1 MTRDDSI
8 LMPDFKTTPY
18 WWDEAPR
25 PPLDPTPL
33 PARVDVVVVGSGY
46 TGLSASLTLLQ
57 AGRQVLVLDAET
69 LGFGASSRNAGA
81 MGRTF
86 RHNFSDL
93 EKTRGI
99 DFATRVYREVN
110 DAFEFAYNLVESQ
123 GIECHLVRRGRFTAF
138 IGPAQYDEAARE
150 LELRQ
155 KYVPTQDYMVSREAQ
170 GQEVG
175 FGKYFGG
182 MVIPDVASIQPGLYQ
197 LGLLWRVK
205 AAGGTAIGG
214 TPVSNIRRDGNEFEI
229 VTQRGTV
236 KAREVIV
243 ATNGYT
249 GRLIRY
255 LQRRVFP
262 FPAYMMATEPIGE
275 ERVRQLLPT
284 LRGIQEK
291 AENPFFLRPS
301 PDLARIIVGGRAGT
315 IVTSVPRFA
324 KTLHRLLTARIPS
337 LASTRISHLWTGKCS
352 GTFKIFPGIGVHDGV
367 HYAIGYS
374 FTGISMGTYLGH
386 KIGLRVAGKPEA
398 ATIFDSIKLETRFW
412 HQGYP
417 WFVPFAAEWM
427 LFQDRKASKGVPI

>member
-1 MTRDDSI
+1 MTDGESI
-8 LMPDFKTTPY
+8 LTPDFKTTPY
-18 WWDEAPR
+18 WWEEGPR
-25 PPLDPTPL
+25 PLPEPTPL
-33 PARVDVVVVGSGY
+33 PARVDVLVVGSGY

-93 EKTRGI
+93 VKTHGI

-110 DAFEFAYNLVESQ
+110 DAFEFAYNVVETQ
-123 GIECHLVRRGRFTAF
+123 HIKCHLARRGRFTAF
-138 IGPAQYDEAARE
+138 IGPTQYDEAARE

-155 KYVPTQDYMVSREAQ
+155 KYVPGQDYMVSRDVQ

-175 FGKYFGG
+175 FGNYFGG
-182 MVIPDVASIQPGLYQ
+182 TVIPDVASIHPGLYQ
-197 LGLLWRVK
+197 LGLLSRVK
-205 AAGGTAIGG
+205 EAGGTAIGG
-214 TPVSNIRRDGNEFEI
+214 TPVLNISRDGNEFRV
-229 VTQRGTV
+229 VTKRGTV
-236 KAREVIV
+236 KARDVIV

-249 GRLIRY
+249 GGLTRY
-255 LQRRVFP
+255 LQRRVIP
-262 FPAYMMATEPIGE
+262 FSAHIMATEPIGE
-275 ERVRQLLPT
+275 ERVRHFLPT
-284 LRGIQEK
+284 LRGLQEK

-301 PDLARIIVGGRAGT
+301 PDLTRLIVGARAGT

-324 KTLHRLLTARIPS
+324 ATLHRLLTARIPS

-386 KIGLRVAGKPEA
+386 KIGLRVAGNPEA

-417 WFVPFAAEWM
+417 WFVPFAAQWM
-427 LFQDRKASKGVPI
+427 LFQDRNVSKGVPI